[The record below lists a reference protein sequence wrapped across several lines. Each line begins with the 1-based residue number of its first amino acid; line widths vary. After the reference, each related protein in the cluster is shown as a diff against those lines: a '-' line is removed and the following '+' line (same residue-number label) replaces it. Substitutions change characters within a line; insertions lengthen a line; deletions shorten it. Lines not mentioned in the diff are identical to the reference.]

1 MKNYLKNKRMEKG
14 LTQSQLAKIVGVGR
28 VSITRYE
35 TGKDIPP
42 MRKAIKIAKVLG
54 CTLDELF
61 GVEEGEAEG

>member
-14 LTQSQLAKIVGVGR
+14 LTQSQLAKIIGVGR

-61 GVEEGEAEG
+61 GMEDEDAKE

>member
-61 GVEEGEAEG
+61 GAEEGEAEG